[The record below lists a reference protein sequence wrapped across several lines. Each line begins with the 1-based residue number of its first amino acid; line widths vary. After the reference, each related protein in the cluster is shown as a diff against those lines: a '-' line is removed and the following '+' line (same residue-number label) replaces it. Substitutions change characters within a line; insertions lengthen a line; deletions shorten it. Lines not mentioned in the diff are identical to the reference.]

1 MKINNDLRQ
10 DIISM
15 IFNAKEGHLPSSFSI
30 VDIINNLYSFH
41 LRNIK
46 SKKIINRDVF
56 ILSKGHGSVAL
67 YAVLKKFK
75 FISKKDT
82 NSYTKKNGILGGHP
96 DANKINGVVFSTGS
110 LGHGFPAAVG
120 LAAALKIL
128 KSKYKVYCLVG
139 DGECNEGTIWES
151 ALISANLKL
160 DNLCCIV
167 DDNKS
172 SKEILPLPNLIK
184 QFRAFGWNAL
194 SVDGHKNK
202 DLNFAFQNFKKTENK
217 PTVIVA
223 KTVKGKGISFIEN
236 KPMWHHKIPNIEEL
250 KLSMKELGNK

>member
-1 MKINNDLRQ
+1 M
-10 DIISM
+10 
-15 IFNAKEGHLPSSFSI
+15 
-30 VDIINNLYSFH
+30 
-41 LRNIK
+41 
-46 SKKIINRDVF
+46 
-56 ILSKGHGSVAL
+56 
-67 YAVLKKFK
+67 
-75 FISKKDT
+75 
-82 NSYTKKNGILGGHP
+82 GGHP
-96 DANKINGVVFSTGS
+96 DANKINGVDFSTGS